1 MNRLEGQRSNDDE
14 SFISESLSLMSLSED
29 DGDSASTKALNEIS
43 VRRGSYLGLFT
54 EDMECPPQ
62 HYYFWINLKHKKL
75 CWSRSKNKQH
85 KRQAV
90 VKSVQLGASPLV
102 TNRNDYSPNDLHI
115 YTFNVV
121 TETKSID
128 LLAYSENSY
137 RLWTEALKCLSISV
151 TDTTVSTTSANNQ
164 LLTSTPL
171 SATCNSSKTSVLH
184 DLM

>member
-1 MNRLEGQRSNDDE
+1 
-14 SFISESLSLMSLSED
+14 
-29 DGDSASTKALNEIS
+29 
-43 VRRGSYLGLFT
+43 
-54 EDMECPPQ
+54 
-62 HYYFWINLKHKKL
+62 
-75 CWSRSKNKQH
+75 
-85 KRQAV
+85 